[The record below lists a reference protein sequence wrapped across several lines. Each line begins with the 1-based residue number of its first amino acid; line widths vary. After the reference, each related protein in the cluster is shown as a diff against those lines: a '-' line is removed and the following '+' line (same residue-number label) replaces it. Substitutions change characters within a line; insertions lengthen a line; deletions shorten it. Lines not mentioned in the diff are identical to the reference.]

1 MNLMTDLQHKTLNAH
16 LVLRNH
22 WFAESPNSV
31 THLIGLTQWES
42 YIIICWKLRNE
53 QLPFTNV
60 SSRGPR
66 GNALLDDRW
75 GFNPLRAMCRTCKMK
90 LKLKRISGCINDR
103 INVLAGVWGRKVI
116 KKIHDMPIFPSLCS
130 WAITALLPR
139 ARSLVAAYVASRLYT
154 STPNEITSARLII
167 ILHRTSMSFLALA
180 IKPLVYISVPVILL
194 RTVASASSVG
204 RYYAQLTI
212 YLGTLAVVST
222 WGVFVAVGM
231 SLIGRRHDVNYVVAR
246 SFYAIASRVLDVR
259 VEVEGEE
266 HLQTRS
272 MVMVGNHQSV
282 LDILW
287 LGRYVPFTQELW

>member
-1 MNLMTDLQHKTLNAH
+1 
-16 LVLRNH
+16 
-22 WFAESPNSV
+22 
-31 THLIGLTQWES
+31 
-42 YIIICWKLRNE
+42 
-53 QLPFTNV
+53 
-60 SSRGPR
+60 
-66 GNALLDDRW
+66 
-75 GFNPLRAMCRTCKMK
+75 
-90 LKLKRISGCINDR
+90 
-103 INVLAGVWGRKVI
+103 
-116 KKIHDMPIFPSLCS
+116 
-130 WAITALLPR
+130 
-139 ARSLVAAYVASRLYT
+139 
-154 STPNEITSARLII
+154 
-167 ILHRTSMSFLALA
+167 MSFLAFA

-231 SLIGRRHDVNYVVAR
+231 TLIGRRHDVNYVVAR

-287 LGRYVPFTQELW
+287 LGRSVPFTQEL